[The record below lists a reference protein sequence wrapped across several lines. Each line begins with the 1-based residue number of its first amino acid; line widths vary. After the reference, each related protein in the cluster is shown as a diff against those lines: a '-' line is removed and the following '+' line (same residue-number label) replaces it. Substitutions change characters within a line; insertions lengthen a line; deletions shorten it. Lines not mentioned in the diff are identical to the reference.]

1 MNIPGIL
8 MYTKDL
14 VWVRIEGEM
23 AVIGI
28 TDYAQNQLGDIVF
41 IDIQTVGESLEKEE
55 VFGAIEAV
63 KTVADAFMPLSGT
76 VEAMNE
82 ALESAPEMVNQDPY
96 GEGWMI
102 RIKISDPDQ
111 IGGLLTPEAYAQLIA

>member
-1 MNIPGIL
+1 MNIPGNL
-8 MYTKDL
+8 KYTKDHE
-14 VWVRIEGEM
+14 WVRIEGEM

-63 KTVADAFMPLSGT
+63 KTVAEAFMPLSGT

-111 IGGLLTPEAYAQLIA
+111 IGGLLTPEAYAQFIA

>member
-1 MNIPGIL
+1 MNIPGNL
-8 MYTKDL
+8 KYTKDHE
-14 VWVRIEGEM
+14 WVRIEGEM

-41 IDIQTVGESLEKEE
+41 IDIQTVGESLEKEK

-111 IGGLLTPEAYAQLIA
+111 IGGLLTPEAYAQFIA

>member
-1 MNIPGIL
+1 MNIPGNL
-8 MYTKDL
+8 KYTKDHE
-14 VWVRIEGEM
+14 WVRIEGEM

-111 IGGLLTPEAYAQLIA
+111 IGGLLTPEAYAQFIA

>member
-1 MNIPGIL
+1 MNIPGNL
-8 MYTKDL
+8 KYTKDHE
-14 VWVRIEGEM
+14 WVRIEGEM

-76 VEAMNE
+76 VEA
-82 ALESAPEMVNQDPY
+82 
-96 GEGWMI
+96 
-102 RIKISDPDQ
+102 
-111 IGGLLTPEAYAQLIA
+111 

>member
-1 MNIPGIL
+1 MNIPGNL
-8 MYTKDL
+8 KYTKDHE
-14 VWVRIEGEM
+14 WVRIEGEM

-41 IDIQTVGESLEKEE
+41 IDIQTVGESLEKEK

>member
-1 MNIPGIL
+1 MNIPGNL
-8 MYTKDL
+8 KYTKDHE
-14 VWVRIEGEM
+14 WVRIEGEM

-102 RIKISDPDQ
+102 RIKISGPDQ

>member
-1 MNIPGIL
+1 MNIPGNL
-8 MYTKDL
+8 KYTKDHE
-14 VWVRIEGEM
+14 WVRIEGEM

-82 ALESAPEMVNQDPY
+82 ALESAPK
-96 GEGWMI
+96 W
-102 RIKISDPDQ
+102 
-111 IGGLLTPEAYAQLIA
+111 